1 MEVPEL
7 FQTFAEVGIGLAGF
21 TGIVATLQS
30 QNSRLPP
37 EFLYLLGYSIGSVL
51 FSLLPL
57 LLLVSLSAEASWR
70 ISSGALSVAGAAV
83 LIRYWIPGSTNRA
96 SLSQWFDLWFAAI
109 FGTLTL
115 AMGCVA
121 LGLFS
126 EHAAFVYAA
135 GVFFTLILSFVVFAA
150 LLLDRTASARKD
162 PSDDS
167 A

>member
-1 MEVPEL
+1 LEATEL

-21 TGIVATLQS
+21 TGIVAALQS
-30 QNSRLPP
+30 QDSRLPP

-57 LLLVSLSAEASWR
+57 LLLVSLTAEASWR
-70 ISSGALSVAGAAV
+70 ISSGALFIAGAAV
-83 LIRYWIPGSTNRA
+83 LVPYWIPGSTIRPKV
-96 SLSQWFDLWFAAI
+96 LRWWDLWIAAI

-126 EHAAFVYAA
+126 EHAAFVYAV
-135 GVFFTLILSFVVFAA
+135 GVFFILVMSFAVFTN
-150 LLLDRTASARKD
+150 LLLNRAASARKD
-162 PSDDS
+162 PSDNS